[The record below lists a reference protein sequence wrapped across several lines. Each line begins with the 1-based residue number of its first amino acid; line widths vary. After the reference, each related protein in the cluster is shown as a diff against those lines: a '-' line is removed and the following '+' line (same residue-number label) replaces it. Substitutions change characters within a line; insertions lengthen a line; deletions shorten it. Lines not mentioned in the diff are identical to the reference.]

1 MRRNTRSSNV
11 SREYGT
17 HLEPRVAKLEVGM
30 ERLTED
36 VSNLATVVREQGTQM
51 EQEIQKLVVAVTQA
65 AGPRKTDWS
74 TIIAG
79 IMLVMAIG
87 SAVFWPL
94 NQTTQ
99 DTKTHAQQVDD
110 ALVSHM
116 KLDMHPVGLALV
128 HRIEDTVKNMETSC
142 QKERETLRLHF
153 HEELTMLEK
162 SFLQQFQAL
171 NEKTTLHDERL
182 YGRVL
187 KLEEQ
192 NVRDV
197 ERDKD
202 ELTRWRQKAMG
213 LPDEKVTLIK

>member
-1 MRRNTRSSNV
+1 MRRRARISNV
-11 SREYGT
+11 PRESN

-36 VSNLATVVREQGTQM
+36 VANLATVVREQGTQM

-99 DTKTHAQQVDD
+99 DTKVQAQRVEEGLD
-110 ALVSHM
+110 AHTR
-116 KLDMHPVGLALV
+116 LDMHPVGLALV
-128 HRIEDTVKNMETSC
+128 HRLEDGLKEHEASC
-142 QKERETLRLHF
+142 LKEREILRVHF

-162 SFLQQFQAL
+162 SFALQVQAL

-182 YGRVL
+182 YGRVV

-192 NVRDV
+192 NGRDN

-202 ELTRWRQKAMG
+202 ELVKWRQKAMG
-213 LPDEKVTLIK
+213 LPDEKVTLTK